1 MGDEVSS
8 VKEGEPYPYYSNYSD
23 YTSPNTGAD
32 SNRVKYKNGSP
43 QWQWERTL
51 YAGGSNHVRGVYYTG
66 NLYNNGASGSNGVAP
81 ACNVI

>member
-43 QWQWERTL
+43 QWQWERTPS
-51 YAGGSNHVRGVYYTG
+51 AGSSYNVRNVSVAGSLNSSSAG
-66 NLYNNGASGSNGVAP
+66 NSFGVAP